1 MGQIIFNDEGNNMN
15 YNAEIETLE
24 DFYQTLYSI
33 PSRLTRET
41 ATPQSV
47 TQKLLDKLDNP
58 QQSLRSILIT
68 GSKGKGSSA
77 IMLSALLEEAGLRVG
92 LFSSPHLFDYRER
105 IAINGAMIDQ
115 RDLLIFAKR
124 VFAAANA
131 LEITHPDEFPRFF
144 EITTAIAYLY
154 FYEKG
159 VDYAVI
165 EAGIGALT
173 DATNQDAHCLS
184 ILTNIESEHLDIF
197 NDLESVA
204 AEKSGVMREAIPLI
218 LGDLPETIDQL
229 IIDKAAALHV
239 PVTRFKS
246 SFITNNNGF
255 YPFAIGQHVW
265 ISDSKSKA
273 KNAWIALKAF
283 KELGEDLTD
292 EEKVNALTNVV
303 LPARE
308 EVVSKTPLV
317 VIDSAHTQISAKSLA
332 NYVKKTMTP
341 PIRKQV
347 LLVSFSALKNIEPVM
362 AAFPHVDKIV
372 ITQATESR
380 SLLPEK
386 IQHHVEKLTLFTK
399 KPKISI
405 IDNPLTALEH
415 TMKKLQ
421 KDDVLVITGSV
432 YLAGL
437 LSQQFR

>member
-1 MGQIIFNDEGNNMN
+1 MK
-15 YNAEIETLE
+15 YNIEFETLA

-47 TQKLLDKLDNP
+47 TKKLLDKLDNP
-58 QQSLRSILIT
+58 QQSLRSVLVT

-77 IMLSALLEEAGLRVG
+77 IMLSALLEKAGFRVG

-105 IAINGAMIDQ
+105 IIINAKMIEQ
-115 RDLLIFAKR
+115 RDLLLLGKR
-124 VFAAANA
+124 VFTAANA
-131 LEITHPDEFPRFF
+131 LDIAHPDEFPRFF

-165 EAGIGALT
+165 EAGIGAQT

-197 NDLESVA
+197 ENIESVA
-204 AEKSGVMREAIPLI
+204 AEKSGVMRKGIPLI
-218 LGDLPETIDQL
+218 LGDLPESIDQL
-229 IIDKAAALHV
+229 ILNHAAKLQA
-239 PVTRFKS
+239 PVTRFKNQ
-246 SFITNNNGF
+246 FLKNNNGF
-255 YPFAIGQHVW
+255 YPFIIGSQVW
-265 ISDSKSKA
+265 ISDSRSKA

-283 KELGEDLTD
+283 KELGEKLSD
-292 EEKVNALTNVV
+292 EEKVDALNNVL

-308 EVVSKTPLV
+308 EVVSKIPLV
-317 VIDSAHTQISAKSLA
+317 IIDSAHTQISAKSLA
-332 NYVKKTMTP
+332 NYVEKTMIP
-341 PIRKQV
+341 PVRKQV
-347 LLVSFSALKNIEPVM
+347 LLVSFSAGKNIEPVM

-372 ITQATESR
+372 ITQATASR
-380 SLLPEK
+380 SLLPET
-386 IQHHVEKLTLFTK
+386 IAEQIEQLSVFSK
-399 KPKISI
+399 KPKIRLI
-405 IDNPLTALEH
+405 EDPLKALKK